1 GKCQQ
6 KGHLTQ
12 KCSLAEKLKSLER
25 NKIDYSDLYI
35 NESEETEPNIESY
48 TESPKTPEFS
58 ENFLENLICQK
69 PNDDQSQVTSQ
80 NKSNPKTNHTPVFT
94 KNRPKRQSESESK
107 NQPKKQLTS
116 REEEEDAFESF
127 ISNNS
132 ITNSDQNH
140 ESPDIL
146 LLNEIKIDSTQSNFY
161 LDFKN
166 YQSIAKPRDKRGGA
180 VAILIKNGIEFSIDS
195 SFDNFSLELLCVKI
209 KLRDCPFFIFSL
221 YNPPNKVLLFELF
234 SKISKKCTKF
244 IIGGDLNS
252 KTKQIECIGE
262 NENGQVLERV
272 LNELNVSVINDKS
285 PTFNIFNRQYFEILD
300 LFLTPFSLLD
310 KITDFKVLDNDDMT
324 SDHYPIRTC
333 LSVEH
338 FKMDIQA
345 QDKLDFKKA
354 DWNSFRAI
362 LSSN

>member
-1 GKCQQ
+1 MSKI
-6 KGHLTQ
+6 KT
-12 KCSLAEKLKSLER
+12 KLDEL
-25 NKIDYSDLYI
+25 
-35 NESEETEPNIESY
+35 
-48 TESPKTPEFS
+48 
-58 ENFLENLICQK
+58 
-69 PNDDQSQVTSQ
+69 V
-80 NKSNPKTNHTPVFT
+80 VF
-94 KNRPKRQSESESK
+94 
-107 NQPKKQLTS
+107 
-116 REEEEDAFESF
+116 
-127 ISNNS
+127 
-132 ITNSDQNH
+132 
-140 ESPDIL
+140 
-146 LLNEIKIDSTQSNFY
+146 STQSNFY

-166 YQSIAKPRDKRGGA
+166 YKSIAKPSDKRG
-180 VAILIKNGIEFSIDS
+180 DS

-209 KLRDCPFFIFSL
+209 KLRDCLFFIFSL

-252 KTKQIECIGE
+252 KTKQIGCIGE

-300 LFLTPFSLLD
+300 PFLTPSSLLD

-338 FKMDIQA
+338 FTMDIQA

-354 DWNSFRAI
+354 DWNSLRAI
-362 LSSN
+362 LSSNQKQPPSNINELNEFITKNILEAAEKSIPKQSNKSYKSTLPQDIVGVIKLRRKVRRKFKKTQRLLQILT